1 MVRISRQALNECRI
15 DLYDQCQG
23 LAATLEINL
32 ADFAGRL
39 GIATDRELAMMRNG
53 EPCIPI
59 SSIPRLAILMMRLQ
73 DQVNAAYFRQLQEAW
88 PSDEV
93 QGELFPYDDEFDD
106 CPF

>member
-1 MVRISRQALNECRI
+1 MPRVTRRDLLDCKI

-39 GIATDRELAMMRNG
+39 GIATDRELALIRNG

-93 QGELFPYDDEFDD
+93 QGKLFSLYDEFDD

>member
-1 MVRISRQALNECRI
+1 MPRITRQALLECKV

-23 LAATLEINL
+23 LASTLEVNL
-32 ADFAGRL
+32 ADFAESI
-39 GIATDRELAMMRNG
+39 GIVTSRELALIRSG

-93 QGELFPYDDEFDD
+93 QGELFPLDDEYDD

>member
-1 MVRISRQALNECRI
+1 MPRVTRRDLLDCRI

-73 DQVNAAYFRQLQEAW
+73 DQVNAIINSVIAFQQSSA
-88 PSDEV
+88 
-93 QGELFPYDDEFDD
+93 FPDDVTFFAFERK
-106 CPF
+106 

>member
-1 MVRISRQALNECRI
+1 MPRVTRRDLLDCRI
-15 DLYDQCQG
+15 DLYDQCQD

-32 ADFAGRL
+32 ADFAERL
-39 GIATDRELAMMRNG
+39 GIATRRELALIRNG